1 MEYSIAIP
9 SYKRSKT
16 IQDKTLK
23 VFEQHK
29 IDPAKVTVF
38 VADDQE
44 FEIYS
49 DALKDHEYGSNI
61 VIGVPTIGAQ
71 RNFIERY
78 YPEGTR
84 LMMFDDDVQEVQRA
98 KDKKT
103 LVPIDSLED
112 EIIFQGFSEAEKAG
126 AKTFV
131 YTLHLM
137 LTL

>member
-49 DALKDHEYGSNI
+49 DAHKI
-61 VIGVPTIGAQ
+61 VTGKLYSI
-71 RNFIERY
+71 IEISPNY
-78 YPEGTR
+78 
-84 LMMFDDDVQEVQRA
+84 
-98 KDKKT
+98 
-103 LVPIDSLED
+103 
-112 EIIFQGFSEAEKAG
+112 
-126 AKTFV
+126 
-131 YTLHLM
+131 
-137 LTL
+137 